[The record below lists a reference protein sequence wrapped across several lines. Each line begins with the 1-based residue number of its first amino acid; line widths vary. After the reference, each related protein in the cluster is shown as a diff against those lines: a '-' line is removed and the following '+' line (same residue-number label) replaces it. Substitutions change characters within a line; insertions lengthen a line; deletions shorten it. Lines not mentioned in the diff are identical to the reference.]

1 MKILC
6 CSSGLS
12 YQVDAAYS
20 TRLRANAM
28 SQAGAEVMVLGFPAK
43 YPSQGK
49 ACDFRYCSVLQ
60 SASIYRRRFW
70 AFLQK
75 ILGNYWTFLV
85 EPWIVQIAATRMM
98 RKGDYDVLYLTH
110 LEPVLMLPLW
120 PLIRIRRLRVYGMIP
135 TVFYTQTAMDGRP
148 LVSRLRGLLNHKIAL
163 ILPRFMCVIANSR
176 YVFDVMG
183 MSGRSNTA
191 VIQEG
196 YEDLIGS
203 RDMQAAR
210 KRLGLP
216 GNQRILLLLGA
227 ASRAKGADLLFQ
239 AMEQIPPSFMLCVVG
254 QTGGVYERT
263 WGDLTRLKE
272 QGWGDL
278 IRIDARYVDE
288 EELMDYYA
296 ACDGVIIPYR
306 KGFATSSTHLRHAS
320 EYGKAIIACDQYLIG
335 EIVRQYGLGLL
346 FEPENTQNIA
356 ETLSQFAAK
365 SEEWFTRIKINSDV
379 VNQRLGWAECGHAYI
394 NLFNQDKNARKQK

>member
-28 SQAGAEVMVLGFPAK
+28 SQEGADVMVLGFPSE

-49 ACDFRYCSVLQ
+49 SCDFTYSSVLR
-60 SASIYRRRFW
+60 SASVFKRLFWTLLRR
-70 AFLQK
+70 
-75 ILGNYWTFLV
+75 ILGNFWTFLV
-85 EPWIVQIAATRMM
+85 EPWIVQIAAIKMM

-120 PLIRIRRLRVYGMIP
+120 PLVRILRIRVYGMIP
-135 TVFYTQTAMDGRP
+135 TVFYTQTAMEGRP

-163 ILPRFMCVIANSR
+163 VLPRFMCVIANSR

-183 MSGRSNTA
+183 MSGCSNTV

-210 KRLGLP
+210 ERLGLP

-239 AMEQIPPSFMLCVVG
+239 AMEQIQPSFMLCVVG

-263 WGDLTRLKE
+263 WGDLSRLKE
-272 QGWGDL
+272 RGWGDL

-296 ACDGVIIPYR
+296 ACDGVVIPYR

-356 ETLSQFAAK
+356 EALSQFAAK
-365 SEEWFTRIKINSDV
+365 SEEWFTRIKINSAV

-394 NLFNQDKNARKQK
+394 ALFNKE